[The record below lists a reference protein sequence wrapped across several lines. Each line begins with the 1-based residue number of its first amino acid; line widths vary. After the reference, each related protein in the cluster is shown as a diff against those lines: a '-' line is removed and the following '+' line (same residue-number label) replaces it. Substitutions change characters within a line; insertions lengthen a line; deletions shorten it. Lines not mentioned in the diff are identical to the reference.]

1 MSIEDYLTFVQVG
14 NRNYLGKFASACKNS
29 EKWRARRELN
39 PGPPGLL
46 RTGKS
51 LTEHISPVLYLFRTL
66 SRRI

>member
-1 MSIEDYLTFVQVG
+1 MRSSQDPARKQAREKML
-14 NRNYLGKFASACKNS
+14 
-29 EKWRARRELN
+29 KWRARRELN

-51 LTEHISPVLYLFRTL
+51 LTESLSPVLYLFRTL